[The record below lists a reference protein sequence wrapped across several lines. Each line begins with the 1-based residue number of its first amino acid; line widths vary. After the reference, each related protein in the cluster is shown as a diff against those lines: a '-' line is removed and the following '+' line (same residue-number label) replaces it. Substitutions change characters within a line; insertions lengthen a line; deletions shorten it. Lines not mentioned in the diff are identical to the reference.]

1 MKISTK
7 GRYALRMLVD
17 ITIHQTTGYVSL
29 KSISER
35 QGISKKYLEQIVP
48 LLSKNGIIK
57 TSRGNRGG
65 YIINGRPENHTVG
78 DVLRATEGSIAPV
91 ACLEYEPNEC
101 DHINECATLEI
112 WEGLYKLIS
121 EYLDGITIQDIAD
134 KYINKGDHYCI

>member
-65 YIINGRPENHTVG
+65 YIINGRPEKSY
-78 DVLRATEGSIAPV
+78 RR
-91 ACLEYEPNEC
+91 
-101 DHINECATLEI
+101 
-112 WEGLYKLIS
+112 
-121 EYLDGITIQDIAD
+121 
-134 KYINKGDHYCI
+134 

>member
-17 ITIHQTTGYVSL
+17 ITIHQTMGYVSL